1 MLSVASLSLPIP
13 CALHNRDEMGEMCY
27 SSAASVVSYWKT
39 PNVSNSDCYLFR
51 HLQTGLKSSGCF
63 SGQVYY
69 LQFIV
74 KGNGVFIM
82 TRNKMKAH

>member
-1 MLSVASLSLPIP
+1 MRCVTPLLLQLSAT
-13 CALHNRDEMGEMCY
+13 E
-27 SSAASVVSYWKT
+27 KT

>member
-13 CALHNRDEMGEMCY
+13 CALHNRDEKNEMCY
-27 SSAASVVSYWKT
+27 SSAASVISYWKN

-51 HLQTGLKSSGCF
+51 HLQTSLKSSGCF